1 MLRIKRREL
10 RGPIKE
16 WDMGEFCQWNDILL
30 TMSLGINYFLY
41 LCAHII
47 KLNINQNNNIM
58 AIVKLKKGF
67 DIQLLGAIS
76 NPGMSDA
83 DRPKSV
89 AVVPD
94 DFQGIIPRMEKKEGE
109 HVACGEPLYHD
120 KNHEAIKV
128 VSPVSGTVKEVR
140 RGERRHID
148 AIVIAP
154 DGGNDVI
161 THDLKHDAEQVLLES
176 GLWVMMR
183 QRPYDVVPAPGVKPK
198 NVFVTAFDSAPLAPD
213 LAVVLGEKSK
223 YIAKGVEVLAGL
235 TAGKVYIGVREG
247 QNIEV
252 PGAVV
257 TTFVGPH
264 PAGNVGVQINNTVP
278 VNKGEVVWTMDIVTL
293 ARIGELFTTGK
304 VSHDTVVAVTG
315 EMVQQPRYVKCVMG
329 ADLET
334 VLKNELTNVAHSR
347 IINGNVLTGVK
358 VEATQWL
365 RAPYRHITIIPENN
379 HPDEFM
385 GWASLSPSRFSIYR
399 TFTTWLGGLKKPVSF
414 DSRIKGGERAIV
426 RTGEYDAM
434 LPMDIYG
441 EFLIKAIISGD
452 IDKMEQLGIYEIA
465 PEDFAL
471 AEFADTSKL
480 ELQRIVRE
488 GLDRLRAEMS

>member
-1 MLRIKRREL
+1 
-10 RGPIKE
+10 
-16 WDMGEFCQWNDILL
+16 
-30 TMSLGINYFLY
+30 
-41 LCAHII
+41 
-47 KLNINQNNNIM
+47 M
-58 AIVKLKKGF
+58 ATVRLKKGF
-67 DIQLLGAIS
+67 DISLLGGITDNTVGDTAA
-76 NPGMSDA
+76 PQ
-83 DRPKSV
+83 SV

-94 DFQGIIPRMEKKEGE
+94 DFHGIIPRMEKKEGE
-109 HVACGEPLYHD
+109 HVAAGEPIYHD

-128 VSPVSGTVKEVR
+128 VAPVSGTIKEVR

-148 AIVIAP
+148 AIIIAP
-154 DGGNDVI
+154 DGNGDSVSHNI
-161 THDLKHDAEQVLLES
+161 MGDAEQVLMQS

-183 QRPYDVVPAPGVKPK
+183 QRPYDVVPSPGVRPRD
-198 NVFVTAFDSAPLAPD
+198 VFVTAFDSAPLAPD
-213 LAVVLGEKSK
+213 LDVVMGDKRQF
-223 YIAKGVEVLAGL
+223 IAKGVDVLSGL
-235 TAGKVYIGVREG
+235 TDGKVYIGVRDG
-247 QNIEV
+247 QSIEA

-257 TTFVGPH
+257 TTFEGPH
-264 PAGNVGVQINNTVP
+264 PAGNVGVQAANTAP
-278 VNKGEVVWTMDIVTL
+278 VNKGDVVWTMDIVTL

-304 VSHDTVVAVTG
+304 VNHQTVVAITG
-315 EMVQQPRYVKCVMG
+315 EMVQQPRYVKTVMG
-329 ADLET
+329 ADLQT
-334 VLKNELTNVAHSR
+334 VLKHETTNVAQSR
-347 IINGNVLTGVK
+347 IICGNVLTGMK
-358 VEATQWL
+358 VEADQWL

-385 GWASLSPSRFSIYR
+385 GWASFNPNRFSIYR
-399 TFTTWLGGLKKPVSF
+399 TFTTWLGGLGKARSF

-488 GLDRLRAEMS
+488 GLDHLRAEMS

>member
-1 MLRIKRREL
+1 
-10 RGPIKE
+10 
-16 WDMGEFCQWNDILL
+16 
-30 TMSLGINYFLY
+30 
-41 LCAHII
+41 
-47 KLNINQNNNIM
+47 M
-58 AIVKLKKGF
+58 ATVRLKKGL
-67 DIQLLGAIS
+67 DIHLLGQIGDNSIVVA
-76 NPGMSDA
+76 DA
-83 DRPKSV
+83 PVSV

-94 DFQGIIPRMEKKEGE
+94 DFHGIIPRMEKKEGE
-109 HVACGEPLYHD
+109 HVAAGEPLYHD

-148 AIVIAP
+148 AIVITP
-154 DGGNDVI
+154 DGGSDVVTHKVND
-161 THDLKHDAEQVLLES
+161 DAEQVLLAS

-183 QRPYDVVPAPGVKPK
+183 QRPYDVVPDPGIRPRD
-198 NVFVTAFDSAPLAPD
+198 VFVTAFDSAPLAPD
-213 LAVVLGEKSK
+213 LDLVLGDKSQ
-223 YIAKGVEVLAGL
+223 YINKGVEVLNSL
-235 TAGKVYIGVREG
+235 TDGKVYIGVHDG
-247 QNIEV
+247 QQIDV
-252 PGAVV
+252 QGAEV
-257 TTFVGPH
+257 TTFCGPH
-264 PAGNVGVQINNTVP
+264 PAGNVGVQAANTKP

-304 VSHDTVVAVTG
+304 VSHNTIVAVTG
-315 EMVQQPRYVKCVMG
+315 EMVQQPRYVKSVMG
-329 ADLET
+329 AALET
-334 VLKNELTNVAHSR
+334 VLKNELTNVAKSR
-347 IINGNVLTGVK
+347 IISGNVLTGVK
-358 VEATQWL
+358 VFADGWL
-365 RAPYRHITIIPENN
+365 RAPYRHITVVPENSN
-379 HPDEFM
+379 PDEFM
-385 GWASLSPSRFSIYR
+385 GWASLNPNRFSVYR
-399 TFTTWLGGLKKPVSF
+399 TFTTWLRGLNKPVSM

>member
-1 MLRIKRREL
+1 
-10 RGPIKE
+10 
-16 WDMGEFCQWNDILL
+16 
-30 TMSLGINYFLY
+30 
-41 LCAHII
+41 
-47 KLNINQNNNIM
+47 M
-58 AIVKLKKGF
+58 ATVRLKKGF
-67 DIQLLGAIS
+67 DIHLLGAIS
-76 NPGMSDA
+76 DNSIAAA
-83 DRPKSV
+83 DKPLSV

-94 DFQGIIPRMEKKEGE
+94 DFHGIIPRMEKKEGE
-109 HVACGEPLYHD
+109 FVAAGEPLYHD

-128 VSPVSGTVKEVR
+128 VAPVSGTVKEVR

-154 DGGNDVI
+154 DGGNDCV
-161 THDLKHDAEQVLLES
+161 THNIMGNAEELLLQS
-176 GLWVMMR
+176 GLWAMLR
-183 QRPYDVVPAPGVKPK
+183 QRPYDVVPSPGVRPK
-198 NVFVTAFDSAPLAPD
+198 NVFVTAFDSSPLAPD
-213 LAVVLGEKSK
+213 LDIVMGEKRK
-223 YIAKGVEVLAGL
+223 YIARGVEVLNGL
-235 TAGKVYIGVREG
+235 TDGKVYIGIREG
-247 QNIEV
+247 QTIDA
-252 PGAVV
+252 PGAEV

-264 PAGNVGVQINNTVP
+264 PAGNVGVQASNTVP

-304 VSHDTVVAVTG
+304 VSHDTVVAITG
-315 EMVQQPRYVKCVMG
+315 EMVQQPRYVSTVMG
-329 ADLET
+329 CDLAT
-334 VLKNELTNVAHSR
+334 VLKHETTNVAYSR
-347 IINGNVLTGVK
+347 IISGNVLTGEK
-358 VEATQWL
+358 VNADQWL

-379 HPDEFM
+379 KPDEFM
-385 GWASLSPSRFSIYR
+385 GWASFNPNRFSIYR
-399 TFTTWLGGLKKPVSF
+399 TFTTWLGGLAKPRSM

-434 LPMDIYG
+434 LPMDIYA

-488 GLDRLRAEMS
+488 GLDKLRAEMS